1 MDMNHAIEIAIAAV
15 VIVIIFVVLAPV
27 VFSSTALV
35 TTNATYAKDFPTT
48 VTIFTLLPLFFGII
62 ALVVIIG
69 LVKYR

>member
-35 TTNATYAKDFPTT
+35 TTNATYAKDFPTA
-48 VTIFTLLPLFFGII
+48 VT
-62 ALVVIIG
+62 A
-69 LVKYR
+69 